1 MHGNYRSPHKTC
13 WIGRRT
19 TIRVRKSQIPSRTA
33 FPAAPI
39 TLPCLFISLM
49 LKSNFLYLSAN
60 AYGCRIEVNTG
71 AALAKPRFNSQ
82 PLQTIYS
89 CTPANSSPQYE
100 VHVLSVFEVI
110 NRRPPSAG
118 DVTVNVVS
126 RGKSDRLIILVL
138 GSYEPVNWI
147 LSLSAG
153 ITISKVIAVSTAQN
167 LRSSKS

>member
-71 AALAKPRFNSQ
+71 AASLP
-82 PLQTIYS
+82 PHTIYS

-126 RGKSDRLIILVL
+126 RGRSDRLIILVL
-138 GSYEPVNWI
+138 GSYEPVN
-147 LSLSAG
+147 
-153 ITISKVIAVSTAQN
+153 
-167 LRSSKS
+167 

>member
-1 MHGNYRSPHKTC
+1 MLDRSEDYHKGSEVTD
-13 WIGRRT
+13 T
-19 TIRVRKSQIPSRTA
+19 QQNSIPCSTNNFA
-33 FPAAPI
+33 MSFYIINA
-39 TLPCLFISLM
+39 
-49 LKSNFLYLSAN
+49 KSNFLYLSAN
-60 AYGCRIEVNTG
+60 AYGCRIELNTG

-82 PLQTIYS
+82 PPQTIYS

-126 RGKSDRLIILVL
+126 RGRSDRLIILVL

-153 ITISKVIAVSTAQN
+153 ITISKVIVVSTAQN
-167 LRSSKS
+167 LKVLANEDTLLWTHCCS